1 MNETEIKTRIAFM
14 DEKLNDIKDDVKEI
28 KSDVSELVKI
38 Q

>member
-1 MNETEIKTRIAFM
+1 MNDSEIKTRIAFM